1 MRLRFLRLGVISS
14 TTLVAFVSLVTLLG
28 LLFGD
33 LSYEIPSNIPII
45 GGSNGIMPT
54 GHFAQILFRVAVIT
68 LAFGI
73 IIGLT
78 NLVLMNT
85 RRIVIS
91 QSWAGRLNSL
101 VVLISFLAGIIV
113 PIISE
118 EWGKILLEDV
128 QTTIESALAALL
140 FFALV
145 YGAFRI
151 LRHKVTW
158 TGILFVLTIEIV
170 LLGALPVW
178 WVSPI
183 RQFTDWLMAVPVNAG
198 ARGILLGIA
207 LATLVT
213 GLRVLI
219 GQDRSYGE

>member
-1 MRLRFLRLGVISS
+1 MRIRLGVALSAAIV
-14 TTLVAFVSLVTLLG
+14 LIVSLTTLLG

-33 LSYEIPSNIPII
+33 VPYTLPATIPLL
-45 GGSNGIMPT
+45 GGATGVMPT
-54 GHFAQILFRVAVIT
+54 GQIAQVLLRIAVIT

-73 IIGLT
+73 IIGLA
-78 NLVLMNT
+78 NLVLTNA
-85 RRIVIS
+85 RRIVS
-91 QSWAGRLNSL
+91 AQTQTWTARLSSI
-101 VVLISFLAGIIV
+101 VVLVSFIAGLIV
-113 PIISE
+113 PVLNA
-118 EWGKILLEDV
+118 EWGDILLEDV
-128 QTTIESALAALL
+128 QTTIESSLAGLL

-170 LLGALPVW
+170 LLGALPV
-178 WVSPI
+178 SAFAPI
-183 RQFTDWLMAVPVNAG
+183 RDFTDWLMTVPVNAG

>member
-1 MRLRFLRLGVISS
+1 MRLRLPRLGVISS
-14 TTLVAFVSLVTLLG
+14 TVIVLVVSMATLLG

-33 LSYEIPSNIPII
+33 IDLAIPPNIPVL
-45 GGSNGIMPT
+45 GGKESVMPT
-54 GHFAQILFRVAVIT
+54 GQLAQVLLRVAVIT

-73 IIGLT
+73 LIGVI
-78 NLVLMNT
+78 NLVLTNA
-85 RRIVIS
+85 RRIARGQTVTARLSSIVVIVS
-91 QSWAGRLNSL
+91 FVAGL
-101 VVLISFLAGIIV
+101 VVPVLNA
-113 PIISE
+113 
-118 EWGKILLEDV
+118 EWGNILLEDV
-128 QTTIESALAALL
+128 QTTIESSLAGLL

-158 TGILFVLTIEIV
+158 TGILFVLTIEVV
-170 LLGALPVW
+170 LLGALPI
-178 WVSPI
+178 SAFALI
-183 RQFTDWLMAVPVNAG
+183 QGFTDWLMTVPVNAG

-213 GLRVLI
+213 GLRVLT

>member
-1 MRLRFLRLGVISS
+1 MRIRLGVALSAAIV
-14 TTLVAFVSLVTLLG
+14 LIVSLTTLLG

-33 LSYEIPSNIPII
+33 VPYTLPATIPVL
-45 GGSNGIMPT
+45 GGATGVMPT
-54 GHFAQILFRVAVIT
+54 GQIAQVLLRIAVIT

-73 IIGLT
+73 IIGLA
-78 NLVLMNT
+78 NLVLTNA
-85 RRIVIS
+85 RRIVS
-91 QSWAGRLNSL
+91 AQTQTWTARLSSV
-101 VVLISFLAGIIV
+101 VVLVSFIAGLIV
-113 PIISE
+113 PVLNA
-118 EWGKILLEDV
+118 EWGDILLEDV
-128 QTTIESALAALL
+128 QTTIESSLAGLL

-170 LLGALPVW
+170 LLGALPV
-178 WVSPI
+178 SAFAPI
-183 RQFTDWLMAVPVNAG
+183 RDFTDWLMTVPVNAG

>member
-1 MRLRFLRLGVISS
+1 MRLRLPRLGVISS
-14 TTLVAFVSLVTLLG
+14 TAIVLTVSIATLLG

-33 LSYEIPSNIPII
+33 VPYSIPSTVPVL
-45 GGSNGIMPT
+45 GGAIGIMPT
-54 GHFAQILFRVAVIT
+54 GQIAQVLLRLAVIT

-73 IIGLT
+73 LIGLA
-78 NLVLMNT
+78 NLVLTNA
-85 RRIVIS
+85 RRIVRGSTVTARLSSIVVLVS
-91 QSWAGRLNSL
+91 FVAGL
-101 VVLISFLAGIIV
+101 VVPFINA
-113 PIISE
+113 
-118 EWGKILLEDV
+118 EWGDILLEDV
-128 QTTIESALAALL
+128 QTTIESSLAGLL

-158 TGILFVLTIEIV
+158 AGILFVLTIEIV
-170 LLGALPVW
+170 LLGALPL
-178 WVSPI
+178 SAFAPI
-183 RQFTDWLMAVPVNAG
+183 RSFTDWLMTVPVNAG

>member
-1 MRLRFLRLGVISS
+1 MRVRLGVISS
-14 TTLVAFVSLVTLLG
+14 TTIVAFVSIVTLLG

-33 LSYEIPSNIPII
+33 IEYVIPNMIPVM
-45 GGSNGIMPT
+45 GGTEGIMPT
-54 GHFAQILFRVAVIT
+54 GFLAQILLRVAVVS

-73 IIGLT
+73 IIGLV
-78 NLVLMNT
+78 NLVLVNA

-91 QSWAGRLNSL
+91 QTITARLSSA
-101 VVLISFLAGIIV
+101 VVLVSFLAGLLV
-113 PIISE
+113 PIINA

-128 QTTIESALAALL
+128 QTTIESSLAALL

-158 TGILFVLTIEIV
+158 TGVLFVLTIEIV
-170 LLGALPVW
+170 LLGALPVG
-178 WVSPI
+178 VFSPI
-183 RQFTDWLMAVPVNAG
+183 RRFTDWLMNVPVNAG